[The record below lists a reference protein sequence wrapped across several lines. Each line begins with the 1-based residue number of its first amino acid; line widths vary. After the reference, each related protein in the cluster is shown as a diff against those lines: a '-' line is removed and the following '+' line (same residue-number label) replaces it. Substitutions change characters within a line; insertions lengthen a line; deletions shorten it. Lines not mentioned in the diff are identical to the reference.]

1 MTLPVALTIVFW
13 VMAAIYLLFLLA
25 LAIAPLIPG
34 IARFFETGFDSHD
47 D

>member
-1 MTLPVALTIVFW
+1 M
-13 VMAAIYLLFLLA
+13 MFLLEALFWAMAGLFITLIAA